1 MKKVKG
7 VRFQRSEDRGQKT
20 ENMRLGSR
28 KHRRWEGEKLVSWE
42 KLLISTLCPMPCS
55 YLFSSFP
62 LPAGA

>member
-7 VRFQRSEDRGQKT
+7 VRFQMSEDRGQKT

-42 KLLISTLCPMPCS
+42 IL
-55 YLFSSFP
+55 
-62 LPAGA
+62 